1 LGEIKGKLFREI
13 GNGIAFKPVTH
24 VMGRA
29 TYWTRTAL
37 GSTRADGFT
46 SARALARGRAV
57 ERYQPQFDGLRA
69 LAVLTVMVDH
79 FSADVPNFPLPDWIH
94 LGATGVR
101 LFLVLS
107 GYFIT
112 ASLRRARDR
121 MDVGE
126 LSAGKTMATFCCRR
140 LLRIGPAYLV
150 FAAIALLLNL
160 GEIRHNWPWVF
171 TGTVNWLIAWQ
182 NQWPLAI
189 SHLWSIC
196 VQEQF
201 YLLWPLLILLVP
213 RKWMLSAIIAVAF
226 AGIAFRIGCVIF
238 SAPVI
243 ARWVLPFGSLDS
255 LAAGA
260 ALGWCGGGLR
270 AGRGG
275 WLLGLLCLSMLT
287 VAAVLRNSDP
297 TELKSV
303 LVEPLEAGAFVILVA
318 RTATGFDGTIARFLS
333 NPGLVFA
340 GRISYGLYIYHILV
354 AMLLNRWLPP
364 QLRFLITIPALRLVV
379 FGILT
384 LFTAALS
391 WRLLEQPINRLR
403 DEKTRKTLR
412 PHRSWARE
420 EVTQSLRAPRLVT

>member
-1 LGEIKGKLFREI
+1 
-13 GNGIAFKPVTH
+13 
-24 VMGRA
+24 MGWA
-29 TYWTRTAL
+29 TYWAGIGV
-37 GSTRADGFT
+37 GSTRADVFT
-46 SARALARGRAV
+46 AGRSLAHDRAL

-94 LGATGVR
+94 LGAAGVR

-121 MDVGE
+121 MDAGE
-126 LSAGKTMATFCCRR
+126 LSAGKTFAAFYWRR
-140 LLRIGPAYLV
+140 LQRIGPAYLV

-171 TGTVNWLIAWQ
+171 TGTVNWLIAWK

-201 YLLWPLLILLVP
+201 YLVWPLLILLLP
-213 RKWMLSAIIAVAF
+213 RRWMLSAIIAVAV

-238 SAPVI
+238 SVPLI

-260 ALGWCGGGLR
+260 ALGWCGGRPR
-270 AGRGG
+270 ASRGG

-297 TELKSV
+297 TTLKSV

-318 RTATGFDGTIARFLS
+318 RTATGFDGNIARFLS
-333 NPGLVFA
+333 NAGLVFA

-354 AMLLNRWLPP
+354 AMVFDRWLPS
-364 QLRFLITIPALRLVV
+364 QMRFLIEIPSLRLVV
-379 FGILT
+379 FGIVT

-391 WRLLEQPINRLR
+391 WRLLEQPITRLR
-403 DEKTRKTLR
+403 GEKNEKSAISNGSWEPEGLTTSPR
-412 PHRSWARE
+412 P
-420 EVTQSLRAPRLVT
+420 PRLILSEDSSG